1 MNIFLSLFII
11 LIGGILGGFVFEKI
25 RLPKLV
31 WYIILGILIGPSL
44 LNIVD
49 DTLLSISSFLR
60 QIALV
65 IILTRSGLSLDINN
79 LKRIRELL
87 LYFEAEHLND
97 TNKKGKIVPRR
108 VTGNC
113 ALHQRYIAKQVKRAR
128 AIALMPYTR

>member
-49 DTLLSISSFLR
+49 DTL
-60 QIALV
+60 
-65 IILTRSGLSLDINN
+65 
-79 LKRIRELL
+79 
-87 LYFEAEHLND
+87 
-97 TNKKGKIVPRR
+97 
-108 VTGNC
+108 
-113 ALHQRYIAKQVKRAR
+113 
-128 AIALMPYTR
+128 

>member
-49 DTLLSISSFLR
+49 DTLLSQLNAFGKTR
-60 QIALV
+60 GQIAHKTTK
-65 IILTRSGLSLDINN
+65 IIRDYKNEQEVVEALLINLLDLDKKFET
-79 LKRIRELL
+79 LK
-87 LYFEAEHLND
+87 
-97 TNKKGKIVPRR
+97 
-108 VTGNC
+108 
-113 ALHQRYIAKQVKRAR
+113 
-128 AIALMPYTR
+128 